1 MKELLEKLKHLPFT
15 LQILVVASLLV
26 IGVVLIGGEKAKQYE
41 RDYLIEETRMQ
52 SERMFDVF
60 VASNIDP
67 IIAEDAPLLESAVKY
82 VIELNPEIMLLDIQN
97 EDGESLV
104 KWSTDK
110 TVSRDEIIKFKKR
123 VIYEGELFGY
133 VYITR
138 SIEDSML
145 AIEKHIRDVYMIMLL
160 LLAVLLILL
169 SIIAYVMITRP
180 MHRINSRILAYLSG
194 KDDPKEFQF
203 YAKEFNLLNSSV
215 DKLREITSGRD
226 LLQDEMEVRIKIQFE
241 LEKAR
246 RAAEQANSAKT
257 DFLSFMTH
265 EIRTPLTAII
275 GFSENLLDYN
285 QSMEDRLDAIHTVIN
300 SSNHLL
306 QLINDVLDIAKIE
319 AGHLET
325 ESIETDLLGLLKEVA
340 SIIRA
345 LIKKQNIEFIV
356 AAQHSLPATITTD
369 PLRLKQILINIIS
382 NAVKFTHEGKIT
394 LSLDYDAMTNE
405 MMFRVID
412 TGVGMTREQKEGLFN
427 AYDQADI
434 SIAREYG
441 GTGLGLFLSRNLAEK
456 LGGGIRVD
464 SEKDKGTT
472 FFITIAAGQAGELL
486 SLEHAELNKTVYS
499 NVEKLDAKL
508 SGHVLL
514 ADDVLE
520 NQKLIAHYVKGMGA
534 SIDIV
539 NNGQEAVELALSQD
553 YDLVLMDIQMPVLDG
568 FGAVKRLREN
578 GYQVPIISLSAN
590 NMTSDIAKYKEAGFN
605 EAAAK
610 PIVRCS
616 FKELLSKYLAPAE
629 DVANKGEPVYS
640 SLVDSEPEFAEIVEL
655 FLERLPELIDKISQ
669 SFADGDWELVRDE
682 LHRTK
687 GVAGNYGYS
696 ELMKLIAKGEFV
708 ATSEDQRAFTAL
720 LVEIK
725 DMEARILAAVNK

>member
-1 MKELLEKLKHLPFT
+1 MKPLLEKLKHLPFT
-15 LQILVVASLLV
+15 LQILVAASLLV
-26 IGVVLIGGEKAKQYE
+26 ISVVLVGGEKAKQYE
-41 RDYLIEETRMQ
+41 RDYLTEETRIQ
-52 SERMFDVF
+52 TERMFEVF

-67 IIAEDAPLLESAVKY
+67 IIAEDSPLLESAVEY
-82 VIELNPEIMLLDIQN
+82 VIELNPEILLIEIQN
-97 EDGESLV
+97 EEGKSLV
-104 KWSTDK
+104 KWSKDK
-110 TVSRDEIIKFKKR
+110 TVSSDEIIEFKKR

-138 SIEDSML
+138 SIEDSIL
-145 AIEKHIRDVYMIMLL
+145 AIESHIRYVYLIMLL

-169 SIIAYVMITRP
+169 AIIAYVMITRP
-180 MHRINSRILAYLSG
+180 MHRINSRIWAYLEG
-194 KDDPKEFQF
+194 KEDPEKYQF
-203 YAKEFNLLNSSV
+203 YSREFNLLNASV

-226 LLQDEMEVRIKIQFE
+226 LLQDEMEVRIQIQFE

-325 ESIETDLLGLLKEVA
+325 ESIEIDLLGLLKEVT
-340 SIIRA
+340 SIVRA
-345 LIKKQNIEFIV
+345 LIKNQDIEFIV
-356 AAQHSLPATITTD
+356 EAQHRLPVSITTD
-369 PLRLKQILINIIS
+369 PLRLKQILINVIS
-382 NAVKFTHEGKIT
+382 NAIKFTHKGRIT
-394 LSLDYDAMTNE
+394 LSLDYDAMANE
-405 MMFRVID
+405 MLFRVID
-412 TGVGMTREQKEGLFN
+412 TGIGMTKEQKERLFK

-456 LGGGIRVD
+456 LGGGIQVD
-464 SEKDKGTT
+464 SEKDKGTV
-472 FFITIAAGQAGELL
+472 FAISIAAGLVGDLQ
-486 SLEHAELNKTVYS
+486 SLEELELNKAVYS
-499 NVEKLDAKL
+499 NVDKLDAKL

-520 NQKLIAHYVKGMGA
+520 NQKLITHYVKGMGA
-534 SIDIV
+534 TIDV
-539 NNGQEAVELALSQD
+539 ANNGKEAVQLALSHA
-553 YDLVLMDIQMPVLDG
+553 YDLVLMDIRMPVMDG
-568 FGAVKRLREN
+568 FAAVKTLREN

-590 NMTSDIAKYKEAGFN
+590 NMANDIAKYKEAGFN

-610 PIVRCS
+610 PIVRRS
-616 FKELLSKYLAPAE
+616 FKQLLSKYLAPAS
-629 DVANKGEPVYS
+629 DVANELEPVYS
-640 SLVDSEPEFAEIVEL
+640 SLVESEPEFAEIVEL
-655 FLERLPELIDKISQ
+655 FLQRLPELIDKISQ
-669 SFADGDWELVRDE
+669 GFAAGDWELVRDE

-708 ATSEDQRAFTAL
+708 ATSQDQDAFAAL